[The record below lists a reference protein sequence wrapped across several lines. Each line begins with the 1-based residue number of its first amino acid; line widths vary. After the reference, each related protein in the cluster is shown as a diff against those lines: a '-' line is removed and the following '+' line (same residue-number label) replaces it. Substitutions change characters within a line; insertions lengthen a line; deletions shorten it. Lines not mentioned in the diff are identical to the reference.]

1 MNILVIDT
9 SGPACGVAVAQAGKI
24 VCELQLTSGRTHSQ
38 RVMPMVDT
46 ALALCELTPADIDV
60 FGAVVGPGS
69 FTGVRIGV
77 STVKALAQATGKPCL
92 GVDALEA
99 LAYGACGFVGTIA
112 PMFDARRSQVYA
124 AAFAGGAEF
133 ARLQDD
139 VAAPLDEFVRGLPQG
154 EVLFLGD
161 GADAGRA
168 RIAELR
174 PGARFA
180 PAHMN
185 FPRAA
190 AVCALAQAHPERA
203 VDYLALKPLYLR
215 APQAERERLAKGLKV

>member
-1 MNILVIDT
+1 MNILMIDT
-9 SGPACGVAVAQAGKI
+9 SGSACGVAIAQAGKI

-46 ALALCELTPADIDV
+46 ALEMCELTPSDIDV

-112 PMFDARRSQVYA
+112 PLFDARRSQVYA